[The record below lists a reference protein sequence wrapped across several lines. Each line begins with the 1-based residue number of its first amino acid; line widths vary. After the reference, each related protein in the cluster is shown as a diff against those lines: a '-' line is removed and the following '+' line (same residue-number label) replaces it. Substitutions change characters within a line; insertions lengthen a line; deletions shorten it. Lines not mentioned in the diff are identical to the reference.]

1 MPRTREHCTTS
12 AMAAASNFSH
22 VTTPRLRPLLARM
35 GTYKPGRRPAPGQDL
50 SRLASNE
57 TPYPLLPSVVAAI
70 SAALAGSNRY
80 PDPAAT
86 GLTEALAAKHRVDVG
101 RIAVGCGSVQLVQ
114 ELVEITC
121 DAGDEVVF
129 GWRSFEAYPTLT
141 TIAGAVPVRV
151 PLLDAHLDLQAMAAA
166 VTDQTRLVLLC
177 SPNNPTGPALAADAV
192 KAFLEAVP
200 DRVLVV
206 LDEAY
211 AEFVDDPLAVDGTQL
226 LSSYP
231 NLVVLRTFSK
241 AYGLAG
247 LRVGYAIAGNP
258 EVAGALRQVHLP
270 FAVSIVAQAA
280 ALASL
285 AAEDELLAQVAEIVA
300 QREPLRQQLIE
311 IGWEVPPTQGNFV
324 WLPAGA
330 DSDRV
335 SQVFEE
341 HGVLVRCFSGDGL
354 RITIGTP
361 RDTERVLVAAKAALV
376 PG

>member
-1 MPRTREHCTTS
+1 MPPMRARSTS
-12 AMAAASNFSH
+12 SVAG
-22 VTTPRLRPLLARM
+22 VTPPRLRPALDRM
-35 GTYKPGRRPAPGQDL
+35 GTYRPGRRPDAGQDL

-57 TPYPLLPSVVAAI
+57 TPYPLLPSVVTAI
-70 SAALAGSNRY
+70 SDALAGSNRY

-86 GLTEALAAKHRVDVG
+86 VLTEALAAKHGVDVG

-114 ELVEITC
+114 EVVEISC
-121 DAGDEVVF
+121 DAGDEVVY
-129 GWRSFEAYPTLT
+129 GWRSFEAYPTMT
-141 TIAGAVPVRV
+141 AIAGAVPVQV
-151 PLLDAHLDLQAMAAA
+151 PLTHGHLDLPAMAAA

-192 KAFLEAVP
+192 KDFLEGVP

-211 AEFVDDPLAVDGTQL
+211 AEFVDDPLAVDGTRL

-231 NLVVLRTFSK
+231 NLLVMRTFSK

-247 LRVGYAIAGNP
+247 LRVGYAIAGTP
-258 EVAGALRQVHLP
+258 EVATALRQVHLP
-270 FAVSIVAQAA
+270 FAVSVAAQAA

-285 AAEDELLAQVAEIVA
+285 TVEDQLLARVAEIVA
-300 QREPLRQQLIE
+300 QREPLRRKLIE
-311 IGWEVPPTQGNFV
+311 IGWDVPAAQGNFV

-335 SQVFEE
+335 AQVFED
-341 HGVLVRCFSGDGL
+341 HGVLVRCFTGEGL
-354 RITIGTP
+354 RITVATP
-361 RDTERVLVAAKAALV
+361 RDSERVLAAAKAGLV
-376 PG
+376 PV